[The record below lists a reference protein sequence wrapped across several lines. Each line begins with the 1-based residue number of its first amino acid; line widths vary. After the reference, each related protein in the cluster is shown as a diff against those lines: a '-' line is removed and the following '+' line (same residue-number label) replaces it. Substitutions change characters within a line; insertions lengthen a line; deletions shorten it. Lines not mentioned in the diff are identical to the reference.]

1 MSVQIAGHAGF
12 AGRIVDRIKAL
23 AGVGGGLAIRYGT
36 HISRYITLFVLV
48 FAMFGCIVSEC
59 CRVVDLA
66 LGKFCARGSCPKE
79 PTGKAGGQTSIQT
92 CDAGHSKA
100 GCFRCPGSWV
110 IDILTMLSLADLR

>member
-1 MSVQIAGHAGF
+1 MCKLLVTLDLQAELWTELKPWQVLVEAW
-12 AGRIVDRIKAL
+12 
-23 AGVGGGLAIRYGT
+23 RYDMT

-110 IDILTMLSLADLR
+110 IDVLTMLSLTDLR